1 MGKWKT
7 IKDDFNNTIAINSD
21 NVVTIKYMTGS
32 TTINALGGNEIRI
45 ATSPDVCKKLIEE
58 LKEESNA

>member
-7 IKDDFNNTIAINSD
+7 IRDDFNNVIAINSD
-21 NVVTIKYMTGS
+21 NIVTVRYLTGS
-32 TTINALGGNEIRI
+32 TTVNDVGGNEIRI

-58 LKEESNA
+58 LKEENNA